1 MSSLFYV
8 SRVPYL
14 VRPNGYSRILM
25 VNVDPEGP
33 LAARTRRLTCDILAI
48 TDEHGICM
56 TSEDDAELQRYFLG
70 NGYEIIHRFP
80 VTGAST
86 AAPHPIA
93 LYMVKYIGT
102 PPLE

>member
-1 MSSLFYV
+1 
-8 SRVPYL
+8 
-14 VRPNGYSRILM
+14 
-25 VNVDPEGP
+25 
-33 LAARTRRLTCDILAI
+33 
-48 TDEHGICM
+48 M

-102 PPLE
+102 AVV